1 MWNFSRAV
9 SWIENLSTT
18 RRVHKYASNFFLD
31 IAPLLHQKQVSF
43 RLNTCYMEL
52 KWGGVQCPRICESLF
67 IPSWDTGQLGSDGSG
82 TRKPENPTRKCSN
95 PTRPEFIFLPRVKP
109 EPDPN
114 PRPKPAGTRKFLLSR
129 LTKIFSGKSPDFRSK
144 IEILECK
151 STLYISETSCQLY
164 L

>member
-67 IPSWDTGQLGSDGSG
+67 IPSWDSWVGKRFLIVHLLKLWSSLISSHMNVWRLGLLVQY
-82 TRKPENPTRKCSN
+82 
-95 PTRPEFIFLPRVKP
+95 LPQ
-109 EPDPN
+109 
-114 PRPKPAGTRKFLLSR
+114 
-129 LTKIFSGKSPDFRSK
+129 KICAKKSVIYSVTSIVRSWV
-144 IEILECK
+144 
-151 STLYISETSCQLY
+151 
-164 L
+164 